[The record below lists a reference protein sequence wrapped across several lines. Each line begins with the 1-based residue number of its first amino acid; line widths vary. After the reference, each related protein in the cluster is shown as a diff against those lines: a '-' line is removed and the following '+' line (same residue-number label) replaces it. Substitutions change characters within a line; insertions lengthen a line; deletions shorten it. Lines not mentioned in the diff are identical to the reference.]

1 MTTSSPGLQFENQVR
16 GHLKRIG
23 FEDVDGGPTFRI
35 GGYQVDACGG
45 WDDVLL
51 VVECT
56 QSSSPAASIHARI
69 SEVRGK
75 RTAIRQGFKKLEKYQ
90 HYKRL
95 EFAIATKNISYTEGD
110 REISRQN
117 PRVHLIESQTLEYY
131 QGLTSLIGRGS
142 LFNLLGEL
150 EVEPQ
155 DLSLP
160 RVPAFRVVLAK
171 NVPGYLFWC
180 QPHQLLQ
187 TAYVA
192 RRESGREKYYQRM
205 LNSKRL
211 SKIGEFIQ
219 KGNIFPNNIIV
230 AFDKKPVFRK
240 KQTYENTWPPWV
252 EFGELV
258 FPKSYRSCWVIDGQ
272 HRLYSFG
279 KLGQNPQGPK
289 LAVFAFEPIS
299 ERDQAN
305 FFIQINKEQQPVSP
319 DLIWDLE
326 GEMSPETPRGRISNC
341 VKHLN
346 SLQPL
351 DEKIYLPLSGER
363 KRGQLKMSGVCQDL
377 DDTGLLKDRTRF
389 MNQTQTNPL
398 AYRTNQDVIP
408 RRVATALAAYLKN
421 IESSSSAEQWT
432 GIFTKPGGITV
443 ALNVYEQILIRV
455 GQIPSDG
462 QLDIYVEAFTNV
474 ISDLAPTQDDIRR
487 LIREQLTSYAQRR
500 LFSEEILTRMQ
511 SALSDYEFAKVR
523 TQVAEPLTNR
533 LAKFERRLAELI
545 TDRLNISSIGDLKQ
559 KAAEQTW
566 KRVSERFDAIKK
578 ENPQAVFH
586 EAFTLGEVKEMLER
600 ADNAPILMPL
610 FTNSSDGFGD
620 DQAVMA
626 ALNGITRARNP
637 IAHGRRMLN
646 RKLTIAYLETLER
659 LVGS

>member
-16 GHLKRIG
+16 GSLKRIG
-23 FEDVDGGPTFRI
+23 FEDVDGGPTFKI
-35 GGYQVDACGG
+35 GGYQVDALGG

-51 VVECT
+51 IVECT
-56 QSSSPAASIHARI
+56 QSSNPNASIHDLI

-75 RTAIRQGFKKLEKYQ
+75 QSAIRRGFRKLEKYQ
-90 HYKRL
+90 HYNRF

-110 REISRQN
+110 KAISRQN
-117 PRVHLIESQTLEYY
+117 PRVHLIDSQTLEYY
-131 QGLTSLIGRGS
+131 QRLTTLIGRGS

-150 EVEPQ
+150 GVEPQ

-205 LNSKRL
+205 LNSQRL

-219 KGNIFPNNIIV
+219 KGNIFPNNIVV

-240 KQTYENTWPPWV
+240 KPNYENTWPPWV

-279 KLGQNPQGPK
+279 KLDQNPQGPK

-346 SLQPL
+346 SLEPL
-351 DEKIYLPLSGER
+351 EEKVYLPLSGER

-377 DDTGLLKDRTRF
+377 DDTGLLRDRTRF
-389 MNQTQTNPL
+389 MNRTQTNPL
-398 AYRTNQDVIP
+398 AYRSNQDAIP
-408 RRVATALAAYLKN
+408 KRVGTALAAYFKK
-421 IESSSSAEQWT
+421 IESRSSPDLWT
-432 GIFTKPGGITV
+432 GIYTKPGGITV

-462 QLDIYVEAFTNV
+462 QLDTYVEALTNV
-474 ISDLAPTQDDIRR
+474 VSDIAPTQDDVRR

-500 LFSEEILTRMQ
+500 LFSGEILTGMQ
-511 SALSDYEFAKVR
+511 SVLTDYEFAKVR
-523 TQVAEPLTNR
+523 TQAAEPLTNR
-533 LAKFERRLAELI
+533 LAKFERRLAEFV
-545 TDRLNISSIGDLKQ
+545 TDRLSIASIGDLKQ
-559 KAAEQTW
+559 RAPEQTW
-566 KRVSERFDAIKK
+566 KRVNQRLDNLKK
-578 ENPQAVFH
+578 ENPQAAFH
-586 EAFTLGEVKEMLER
+586 EAFTLGEVKEVLER
-600 ADNAPILMPL
+600 ADNAPILRPL

-620 DQAVMA
+620 DQAV
-626 ALNGITRARNP
+626 
-637 IAHGRRMLN
+637 IASIEWDHSCSEPN
-646 RKLTIAYLETLER
+646 C
-659 LVGS
+659 SWP